1 MNQKRKLLFL
11 RSVLLVAGICA
22 FVYGLAFVLIPQT
35 MVRMSGEQDPVYS
48 GFLRWP
54 GGVLMAIG
62 IGTLMVFRKPQNQRI
77 FLITIALVTL
87 FAGLAISFSLF
98 DMDDQYFFIAI
109 PAFSLLLISALLW
122 ICQWIAKDIL
132 GSFK

>member
-1 MNQKRKLLFL
+1 MNQKRNLLFL
-11 RSVLLVAGICA
+11 KSVLLAGGILA
-22 FVYGLAFVLIPQT
+22 FVYGLAFVIIPQT
-35 MVRMSGEQDPVYS
+35 MVSMSGEQDPVYS

-54 GGVLMAIG
+54 GGVLAAIG

-87 FAGLAISFSLF
+87 FAGLALAFSLF
-98 DMDDQYFFIAI
+98 DMDDKFLFIAI
-109 PAFSLLLISALLW
+109 PAFFLLLMSTLLW
-122 ICQWIAKDIL
+122 ICQWTARDIL

>member
-1 MNQKRKLLFL
+1 MNQKRNLLFL
-11 RSVLLVAGICA
+11 KSVLLAGGILA
-22 FVYGLAFVLIPQT
+22 FVYGLAFVIIPQT
-35 MVRMSGEQDPVYS
+35 MVSMSGEQDPVYS

-87 FAGLAISFSLF
+87 FAGLALAFSLF
-98 DMDDQYFFIAI
+98 DMDDKFLFIAI
-109 PAFSLLLISALLW
+109 PAFFLLLMSTLLW
-122 ICQWIAKDIL
+122 ICQWTARDIL